1 MSWVTHV
8 RRTQNPQNTQSVSF
22 SASSAS
28 SALIVVAFVIAFRG
42 LAYAQSAV
50 PAQGPM
56 TIERVHSG
64 FVVAPDVKVTEVDNT
79 TSALA
84 GAYAGWLTDDTF
96 FIGGGGYWLAN
107 PDRDRKMAYGG
118 LVLQW
123 LTHTNS
129 RVGFGAKALIG
140 GGQATLETTVSQ
152 DFRLPD
158 LPNIP
163 AASQVFRDLDRLFRP
178 PPSVRVRHDEGFFV
192 AEPQV
197 DLIVKLARQLRLN
210 AGVGYRLISTEGRND
225 RRLRGATG
233 SVALQIGG
241 GS

>member
-8 RRTQNPQNTQSVSF
+8 RRTQNTQNTQSVSL

-28 SALIVVAFVIAFRG
+28 SALIVVAFVITFRG

-64 FVVAPDVKVTEVDNT
+64 FVVAPDVKMTEVDDT
-79 TSALA
+79 TSALV

-96 FIGGGGYWLAN
+96 FVGGGGYWLAN
-107 PDRDRKMAYGG
+107 QDRDRKVAYGG

-123 LTHTNS
+123 LTHTDS
-129 RVGFGAKALIG
+129 RIGFGAKALIG
-140 GGQATLETTVSQ
+140 GGQATLGTTLSQ
-152 DFRLPD
+152 NFRLPD
-158 LPNIP
+158 LPNAP
-163 AASQVFRDLDRLFRP
+163 AVSQVFRDLDRLFHP
-178 PPSVRVRHDEGFFV
+178 PTTIRVRHDEGFFI

-197 DLIVKLARQLRLN
+197 DLVVRLARQLRLN
-210 AGVGYRLISTEGRND
+210 AGVGYRLIGAEGRD
-225 RRLRGATG
+225 ERRLRGASG
-233 SVALQIGG
+233 SIALEIRG